1 MRKKKLNRLLA
12 VLIAGTMIM
21 GRPASVL
28 ASENVETATEE
39 STMHETEENNTQ
51 EQSTEN
57 FSAETNTKESAE
69 VTTTQESSSDVETT
83 EESKTETIQTE
94 TTEEIKTETI
104 QTETTEESGTETNTT
119 TEEMNTETTTNT
131 EDATNEETTIE
142 ETTTEEETSTESETE
157 KDLMQSISSEKKKE
171 LDALGYKVMKLSQD
185 MILEKES
192 LSRVAASMSS
202 MKSDED
208 YIENQVVYLAESEEE
223 AQQVA
228 ECYNGTLVEYEYG
241 VAVAEIKTSV
251 SDAIRVAADTEIGL
265 PAVYPNIIYKISEE
279 LESVADEDEGIL
291 VDEADV
297 EHIEIDDPVENLVL
311 PADDE
316 HLYAVAPND
325 TYYGKQWY
333 HDTMKVVEAWNA
345 SKGEGV
351 TVAVIDSGI
360 DFEHPDLKDNIIG
373 HVSTMDAGN
382 GYDDNGH
389 GTHCAGIIAAV
400 ADNGIGVS
408 GIAPKANI
416 YSVKVLGANGAGKTS
431 DIIQGVKAATDQNVD
446 IISMSLGGI
455 CWDSLYQKAVDNAV
469 GKGIVVIAASGN
481 ESTSQKSYP
490 AAYNNVISVAAT
502 DPDNSLTNFSNY
514 GTWVDIAAPGWNILS
529 TLPTDF
535 TVPDCEYV
543 EKGYGYMS
551 GTSMACPAVAGTVA
565 LMLGNNGD
573 LKGNNSKAGVT
584 KITKTLLDSAVPKGA
599 QSYWGDDPN
608 RTYPLIDAEA
618 TTYAVDTNTAEMP
631 TIEFSA
637 GAPTGKNVVLAGEDN
652 YLELKTN
659 TPHSKIYYTINGKKP
674 TAKDGRLY
682 TGKMRMNV
690 SGKIKIQAVTVVG
703 SKTSKVFS
711 KTYTFDA
718 KATELYSNCDK
729 EMTVAIGK
737 SIQLSVDTVPSYASN
752 KKFEWTSSDTTGM
765 IKVNKKNGKVT
776 CNKKAAEGLT
786 ATITAATTD
795 GSNLSYVFT
804 VKAVG
809 KAVDALTLNYTSKK
823 MSYWAEGDMYEVS
836 MPDYVSTF
844 KLEPTNSGDTKTT
857 QYLYKSSNT
866 KVARVDSDGYVTALA
881 KGTAKITVTAN
892 DGSNKKAVCKVTV
905 VNPVLDIYTYSST
918 GFSEES
924 DYIPIAVGC
933 SITMKTIINYG
944 STSTLYQPSNK
955 KLDWSSDNSSITV
968 SNGKVKCAANAPVGT
983 NVKVTAKANDGFGTA
998 KTVTFRIVD
1007 KIEKLYIKK
1016 GNTEYTA
1023 GLLELELGE
1032 WYPDLIGSSGLL
1044 KVKTKNDTDKFYGG
1058 LLVNTTKRDVV
1069 YRYYD
1074 YEFEQV
1080 IIVGTKPGTSKIT
1093 YTARDGSNK
1102 KFTLTVKVKAP
1113 SSK

>member
-21 GRPASVL
+21 GQPASVL

-51 EQSTEN
+51 EQSTEG
-57 FSAETNTKESAE
+57 SSTETNTKESAE
-69 VTTTQESSSDVETT
+69 VTTTQEVSSDVEAI
-83 EESKTETIQTE
+83 EEGKTETIQTE
-94 TTEEIKTETI
+94 TTEENKTETK
-104 QTETTEESGTETNTT
+104 QTETTEESDTETTTT
-119 TEEMNTETTTNT
+119 TEEINTETTTNT
-131 EDATNEETTIE
+131 EDATNEETTE
-142 ETTTEEETSTESETE
+142 EMTTEEETSTESETE
-157 KDLMQSISSEKKKE
+157 KDIMQSISSEKKKE

-279 LESVADEDEGIL
+279 LESVADEDEGTL

-297 EHIEIDDPVENLVL
+297 EHIEIDAPVENLVL

-333 HDTMKVVEAWNA
+333 HDTMNVVEAWNA

-481 ESTSQKSYP
+481 ERTSQKSYP

-529 TLPTDF
+529 TLPTDY

-584 KITKTLLDSAVPKGA
+584 KITKTLLDSAIPKGA

-674 TAKDGRLY
+674 TAKDGHLY
-682 TGKMRMNV
+682 TGKMRMSV

-844 KLEPTNSGDTKTT
+844 KLEPANSGDTKTT